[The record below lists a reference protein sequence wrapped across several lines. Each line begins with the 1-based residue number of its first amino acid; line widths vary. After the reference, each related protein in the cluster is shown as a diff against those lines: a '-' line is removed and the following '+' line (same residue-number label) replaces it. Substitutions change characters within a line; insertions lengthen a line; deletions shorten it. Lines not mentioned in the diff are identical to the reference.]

1 MATTVKEL
9 IEYLKTIP
17 LDTEL
22 RVVVVEDCGY
32 SRCASYEP
40 MDISEFTGN
49 VEYTNLAGN
58 QFVKPDSPQFDKRYL
73 DFGET

>member
-9 IEYLKTIP
+9 IKYLETIP

-32 SRCASYEP
+32 SQCARFEP

-49 VEYTNLAGN
+49 VAYTNLAGN
-58 QFVKPDSPQFDKRYL
+58 QFVKQDSPMFNKRFL